1 MALVQWKQIDPELK
15 DDGRLTGSLSL
26 SGSFFLNDRDILDE
40 IFESGIFRETGSFW
54 NTTRNIGITGS
65 FYVNLDSEKEDTVQ
79 VSLDEEPKLEIN
91 KQGVFRLFP
100 QQETPDP
107 VDGGFF
113 YSASQEFFLGS

>member
-1 MALVQWKQIDPELK
+1 MALVQWKQIEPDLK
-15 DDGRLTGSLSL
+15 DDGFLTGSLSL
-26 SGSFFLNDRDILDE
+26 SGSFFLNNKNILDE
-40 IFESGIFRETGSFW
+40 IFESGIFQETGSFW

-65 FYVNLDSEKEDTVQ
+65 FNVNLLSEDEDTLE
-79 VSLDEEPKLEIN
+79 VSVDQQPKIEIN
-91 KQGVFRLFP
+91 KQGILKLYP

>member
-15 DDGRLTGSLSL
+15 DDGFLTGSLSL
-26 SGSFFLNDRDILDE
+26 SGSFFLNDKDILDE

-65 FYVNLDSEKEDTVQ
+65 FYVNLLSENEDTLE
-79 VSLDEEPKLEIN
+79 VSLDEEPKIEVN
-91 KQGVFRLFP
+91 KEGILKLYP
-100 QQETPDP
+100 QQITPTP